1 MNEMVQVKDKQI
13 VALEWKGQ
21 RVITT
26 ALLAEVYEANEQ
38 QIQQNFNNHKD
49 NFIEGKH
56 YFLLQGQELREF
68 KRYFDNIEEAI
79 GVSKFTPQLYL
90 WTRRGASRHCKIL
103 DTEKAWIQ
111 FDALEENY
119 YNPKKLSEKNT
130 IEQILENP
138 DFGIKLLTEYK
149 KEKERNWALELKV
162 EEKDKQIEQMK
173 PKASYYDL
181 ILQCKDLI
189 SATVIAQD
197 YGMTAQ
203 AFNKLLQNLHI
214 QYKLSG
220 VWVLY
225 RDYKDKGYT
234 GTKTYNYAD
243 SEAIQHAKEHTY
255 WTQKGRKFLYEKLKG
270 IGYLPVMEQ

>member
-26 ALLAEVYEANEQ
+26 ALLAEVYGTDENN
-38 QIQQNFNNHKD
+38 IKNNFNNHKD

-56 YFLLQGQELREF
+56 YYFLQGKELREF
-68 KRYFDNIEEAI
+68 KNLVNDIDAVGKRA
-79 GVSKFTPQLYL
+79 PQLYL

-119 YNPKKLSEKNT
+119 YNPKRLSEKNT

-149 KEKERNWALELKV
+149 KEKERNQALELKI
-162 EEKDKQIEQMK
+162 EEKDKKIEEMK

-203 AFNKLLQNLHI
+203 AFNKLLQILHI

-225 RDYKDKGYT
+225 RDYKDQGYT

-243 SEAIQHAKEHTY
+243 SEAVQHAKEHTY
-255 WTQKGRKFLYEKLKG
+255 WTQKGRKFLYEKLKDV
-270 IGYLPVMEQ
+270 GYLPVMEQ

>member
-1 MNEMVQVKDKQI
+1 MNEVIQVKDKQI

-26 ALLAEVYEANEQ
+26 ALLAEVYETDTNNVKN
-38 QIQQNFNNHKD
+38 NFNRHKD

-56 YFLLQGQELREF
+56 YFLLQGEELREF
-68 KRYFDNIEEAI
+68 KREVINNDLVKSN
-79 GVSKFTPQLYL
+79 VNQLYL

-149 KEKERNWALELKV
+149 KEKERNRALELKV

-203 AFNKLLQNLHI
+203 AFNKLLQILHI

-225 RDYKDKGYT
+225 RDYKDQGYT

-243 SEAIQHAKEHTY
+243 SEAVQHAKEHTY

-270 IGYLPVMEQ
+270 IGYLPVIEQ

>member
-130 IEQILENP
+130 IE
-138 DFGIKLLTEYK
+138 
-149 KEKERNWALELKV
+149 
-162 EEKDKQIEQMK
+162 
-173 PKASYYDL
+173 
-181 ILQCKDLI
+181 
-189 SATVIAQD
+189 
-197 YGMTAQ
+197 
-203 AFNKLLQNLHI
+203 
-214 QYKLSG
+214 
-220 VWVLY
+220 
-225 RDYKDKGYT
+225 
-234 GTKTYNYAD
+234 
-243 SEAIQHAKEHTY
+243 
-255 WTQKGRKFLYEKLKG
+255 
-270 IGYLPVMEQ
+270 